1 MARDWEEYGKGPR
14 SHRGDKF
21 YASLNWRGDIVFNNL
36 LYEGLGKP
44 THVVLL
50 LERRT
55 GTIGLR
61 PVEPDAEN
69 AFRVRRNGRGTSRLV
84 HCSSFL
90 NEKGIKTER
99 TTSFPTARIEHNVL
113 LLELKYRVPATVN
126 RKKSGKA

>member
-14 SHRGDKF
+14 THHVDKL
-21 YASLNWRGDIVFNNL
+21 YASLSWRGDIVFNRMVF
-36 LYEGLGKP
+36 EGLERP

-50 LERRT
+50 FERRT

-69 AFRVRRNGRGTSRLV
+69 AFRVRHNGHGTGRLV

-90 NEKGIKTER
+90 NEKGVKVER
-99 TTSFPTARIEHNVL
+99 TVSFPTARIEHGVL
-113 LLELKYRVPATVN
+113 ILELKYRVPAIVN
-126 RKKSGKA
+126 RRTARK

>member
-1 MARDWEEYGKGPR
+1 MERDWEEYGKGPR
-14 SHRGDKF
+14 RHWDKL
-21 YASLNWRGDIVFNNL
+21 YASLNWRGDIVFNRL
-36 LYEGLGKP
+36 VHEALGKP

-61 PVEPDAEN
+61 PCEPDAEN
-69 AFRVRRNGRGTSRLV
+69 AFRVRHNGSGSSRLV

-90 NEKGIKTER
+90 NEKGIKTEL

-113 LLELKYRVPATVN
+113 LLELKYRVPAIVRRT
-126 RKKSGKA
+126 RK

>member
-1 MARDWEEYGKGPR
+1 
-14 SHRGDKF
+14 
-21 YASLNWRGDIVFNNL
+21 
-36 LYEGLGKP
+36 
-44 THVVLL
+44 VLL

-84 HCSSFL
+84 HCSRFL

-99 TTSFPTARIEHNVL
+99 TTSFPTARIEHSVL
-113 LLELKYRVPATVN
+113 LLELKYRVPAIVKRRPSKGT
-126 RKKSGKA
+126 